1 MIWGDGVAQRVNQA
15 ASPAGVGQILFASV
29 ALNLGE
35 PSFVGSTLEECPK
48 EVTGSWWAVSLG
60 HPGRTTASVKFIE
73 GYRPGCLFV
82 GSEYQ

>member
-1 MIWGDGVAQRVNQA
+1 MPIVSLTFRLFDLRLNRHSSGYEMIWGDGVAQRVNQA

-48 EVTGSWWAVSLG
+48 EVTGSW
-60 HPGRTTASVKFIE
+60 
-73 GYRPGCLFV
+73 
-82 GSEYQ
+82 